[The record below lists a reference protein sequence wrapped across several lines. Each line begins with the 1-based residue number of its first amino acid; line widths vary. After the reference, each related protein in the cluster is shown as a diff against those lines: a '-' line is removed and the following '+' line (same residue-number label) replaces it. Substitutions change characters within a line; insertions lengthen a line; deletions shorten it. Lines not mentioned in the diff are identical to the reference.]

1 MQREAKAG
9 KKSNVESKG
18 FWHQSGLELLD
29 GEYHIVHGG
38 ILTRSDYS
46 LLFEGE
52 GGKRHL
58 PIEATGQ
65 INVYADVEVSASALR
80 LMSKRGVKVAYFDGA
95 GRLQGV
101 YRPAEDMVSGDLVL
115 EQCSVYSDAPAR
127 LAYAKEFERA
137 GFVNMRANL
146 CYYAKRGN
154 QTLKWAAGE
163 LSRMADRL
171 DGCKDIGSVMLL
183 EARAR
188 STYYSA
194 FDAIVAGSGFC
205 FGRRTKRPPENEMN
219 AMVSFGNAM
228 LYNKLLQII
237 QKTRL
242 DARIGIVHATNNR
255 PASLHLDFADIFKPL
270 VVDRAI
276 FALVNRHEIK
286 RHEHFKREGVAV
298 LLNDKGR
305 RILVEKIEDKF
316 GTEITVA
323 GDKMTYE
330 QLMHYEVDRYQN
342 TLEEGEL
349 YQPLKLR

>member
-1 MQREAKAG
+1 
-9 KKSNVESKG
+9 
-18 FWHQSGLELLD
+18 
-29 GEYHIVHGG
+29 
-38 ILTRSDYS
+38 
-46 LLFEGE
+46 
-52 GGKRHL
+52 
-58 PIEATGQ
+58 
-65 INVYADVEVSASALR
+65 
-80 LMSKRGVKVAYFDGA
+80 
-95 GRLQGV
+95 
-101 YRPAEDMVSGDLVL
+101 
-115 EQCSVYSDAPAR
+115 
-127 LAYAKEFERA
+127 
-137 GFVNMRANL
+137 
-146 CYYAKRGN
+146 
-154 QTLKWAAGE
+154 
-163 LSRMADRL
+163 
-171 DGCKDIGSVMLL
+171 
-183 EARAR
+183 
-188 STYYSA
+188 
-194 FDAIVAGSGFC
+194 
-205 FGRRTKRPPENEMN
+205 MN

-298 LLNDKGR
+298 LLNDEGR

-330 QLMHYEVDRYQN
+330 QLMQYEVDRYQN